1 MAPTWL
7 DQLERNLEE
16 RLNAFLRSNPQQE
29 QLLREQHLRDRQQD
43 LQRRR
48 AQLQEQAEEH
58 RRLLLALASEVRDW
72 QARCSRA
79 RAAGAKDLA
88 GRAEAHVQSL
98 MDQGRQLWGELE
110 GLGQQFQ
117 DLNTQL
123 SQLQQRAA
131 QQQQGRSLEEDWA
144 LFEAK
149 QELEELRRRQ
159 GFS

>member
-1 MAPTWL
+1 M
-7 DQLERNLEE
+7 NLLIT
-16 RLNAFLRSNPQQE
+16 R
-29 QLLREQHLRDRQQD
+29 
-43 LQRRR
+43 
-48 AQLQEQAEEH
+48 

-79 RAAGAKDLA
+79 HTAGAKDLA

-123 SQLQQRAA
+123 NQLQHTAA
-131 QQQQGRSLEEDWA
+131 KQQQGRSLEEDWA

>member
-58 RRLLLALASEVRDW
+58 RRQLLALASEVRDW

-79 RAAGAKDLA
+79 RAAGAQDLA

-123 SQLQQRAA
+123 NQLQHTAA
-131 QQQQGRSLEEDWA
+131 KQQQGRSLEEDWA